1 MAPGPC
7 LLPRVKNT
15 ECAIITP
22 GARTML
28 ERTLEDAIHG
38 RYMGNPRWKETVRFG
53 QRTWQRNIGIKF
65 TQVKK
70 EALPIATGQEHRVRH
85 HHSGSKNYAGE
96 DPGGCHPWA
105 RLSGLANVHGR
116 GTLESSLHK
125 LRRKPCLLPRVKNT
139 ECAIITPGA
148 RTMLE
153 RTLEDAIHGRYMGN
167 PRWKETVRF
176 GQRTWQRDIGIKFT
190 QVKKEATQAVSYTD
204 QKTRRY
210 PRKTPQSEEQRRLTS
225 SSGGGPP
232 PENLYPETAL
242 RPATSEKAAT
252 RGAPSPPMTQDQDA
266 GRCPAAPERD
276 APEGTTSSIQDT
288 EATDHPAVQRKA
300 APRGTHSTAQ
310 DLNAACCPT
319 RQRCRSQ

>member
-38 RYMGNPRWKETVRFG
+38 RYMGNPRWKGDAFH
-53 QRTWQRNIGIKF
+53 Q
-65 TQVKK
+65 
-70 EALPIATGQEHRVRH
+70 
-85 HHSGSKNYAGE
+85 SGV
-96 DPGGCHPWA
+96 

-167 PRWKETVRF
+167 PRWKETVRFGQRTWQRDIGIKFTQVKKEETVRF